1 MGYAH
6 GALTDYSGDSAQYLG
21 IATRAPWSSDFLLAS
36 KPWTVPLLYKLAGGR
51 LHAGYAQFAA
61 SIASWLALAAVAAAI
76 VRERRVGIA
85 AAVLVLLFSLSI
97 WITQWDK
104 LVLSESLSVSLAAAA
119 VAAWMALVTWP
130 RALTLAAALVITL
143 LWVFTRDTNAYVL
156 LFALAPLAVWLV
168 RSSQTRRI
176 AAIALVGAAAVA
188 AASLESASAG
198 QGCFESGSPVRFEPS
213 KHAALAARGF
223 CVRRWYTLVNTIG
236 VRIVPDS
243 QARSYFVA
251 RGMPVPPL
259 MRRLSGQLLGIVPNT
274 YSDPSMAGFRH
285 WLDAHGRQTY
295 ASYLL
300 SHPGEIVPSGGV
312 LDALVS
318 PHYSTKR
325 VFPPLTQWRG
335 PARQVLP
342 GPVQS
347 VVFPP
352 TTLCLGIELAI
363 AAALIAAAL
372 RRRARLARAWVVPA
386 FLVVVTPLHAL
397 VVWHGDPADVTR
409 HALLVGV
416 LARLGLLLLAL
427 LAAGAL
433 ATRTRGRASGTSRP

>member
-130 RALTLAAALVITL
+130 RALTLAAALAITL

-274 YSDPSMAGFRH
+274 YSDPSMAGFVH
-285 WLDAHGRQTY
+285 AP
-295 ASYLL
+295 AVLL
-300 SHPGEIVPSGGV
+300 V
-312 LDALVS
+312 
-318 PHYSTKR
+318 
-325 VFPPLTQWRG
+325 
-335 PARQVLP
+335 
-342 GPVQS
+342 
-347 VVFPP
+347 
-352 TTLCLGIELAI
+352 
-363 AAALIAAAL
+363 
-372 RRRARLARAWVVPA
+372 
-386 FLVVVTPLHAL
+386 
-397 VVWHGDPADVTR
+397 
-409 HALLVGV
+409 LVGV
-416 LARLGLLLLAL
+416 EHRPGGSLEAHDPAHRDVLLQGDGDRHRKTDHQTEGRRDRRKPERLEDDPEIERLDRVRVVVEPRVPTWRRRLPRDQHPSCPA
-427 LAAGAL
+427 
-433 ATRTRGRASGTSRP
+433 